1 MQRLKKNIFFRIVWL
16 HSRSFNLCFV
26 KSSIQWVAKT
36 RKTEITPH
44 RQEAIHL
51 AFGKQLGQMS
61 GQEHL
66 VVAKSYNDF
75 HKHSQLLG
83 TYSPWDQQIDLG
95 HVQFLELLEAGD

>member
-1 MQRLKKNIFFRIVWL
+1 MCV
-16 HSRSFNLCFV
+16 V

-44 RQEAIHL
+44 TQQAIHL
-51 AFGKQLGQMS
+51 AFGKYLGRTS

-83 TYSPWDQQIDLG
+83 TYSLWNQQTDLG
-95 HVQFLELLEAGD
+95 YVQFQELLEADYLPKRKSCGMAK

>member
-1 MQRLKKNIFFRIVWL
+1 MWL

-51 AFGKQLGQMS
+51 AFGKHLGQMS

>member
-1 MQRLKKNIFFRIVWL
+1 M
-16 HSRSFNLCFV
+16 CFV

-51 AFGKQLGQMS
+51 AFGKHLGQMS

-75 HKHSQLLG
+75 HKHRQFLG